1 MPLKNV
7 IAFSRS
13 ETHHYSFRKA
23 YAEVI
28 AGLIFINKR
37 QIIMPGVFPAF
48 FNRSEFNG
56 PTRKI

>member
-13 ETHHYSFRKA
+13 ETHHSSFKKA

-28 AGLIFINKR
+28 ADLIFYKQTTDNNAWYISGIL
-37 QIIMPGVFPAF
+37 QQ
-48 FNRSEFNG
+48 E
-56 PTRKI
+56 